1 MVVVNI
7 FDRND
12 AENAVLSLDCRGLGS
27 LCSFRLI
34 RRHGKPSSHEG
45 ASDCDA
51 AGHSSGE
58 NKRILCTHGKCPSFL
73 HPRSTTGTSSIMA
86 SSITSKLDEHIE
98 SLREG
103 NTLTENEVKALCDQ
117 VGCVGNMDVLL
128 CARMR

>member
-45 ASDCDA
+45 ASAMRQVILQVKTNEYCVHTVNVLLFSIHAPPQGPA
-51 AGHSSGE
+51 ASWRPPLQA
-58 NKRILCTHGKCPSFL
+58 NW
-73 HPRSTTGTSSIMA
+73 M
-86 SSITSKLDEHIE
+86 
-98 SLREG
+98 
-103 NTLTENEVKALCDQ
+103 NTLNLYEKEI
-117 VGCVGNMDVLL
+117 
-128 CARMR
+128 R